1 MNSKDKDIKESP
13 EIEVESPE
21 IEVEEPQV
29 LTSEQLIEE
38 LRAEIE
44 DYKENF
50 MRLAADFDN
59 FRKRIDRDR
68 VQQTLR
74 TKGEVVS
81 KFLEV
86 IEIIEQANKAD
97 YPDLESSLDGISG
110 VHKLVSGFMSSLD
123 IERFDPSGDQFDFRF
138 HEALT
143 TVEKEGTEPNT
154 IVDVI
159 QSGYKLEG
167 ELLRPAKVV
176 VSKSFEE
183 KTEKKEIKGE

>member
-1 MNSKDKDIKESP
+1 MNSKEKDIKELP
-13 EIEVESPE
+13 EA
-21 IEVEEPQV
+21 EVEESPV
-29 LTSEQLIEE
+29 LTPEQLVEE
-38 LRAEIE
+38 LKTEIE
-44 DYKENF
+44 DHKERF

-68 VQQTLR
+68 AQQNLR

-81 KFLEV
+81 NFLEV
-86 IEIIEQANKAD
+86 IDIIEHAQKAE
-97 YPDLESSLDGISG
+97 YPDLESSLAGISG
-110 VHKLVSGFMSSLD
+110 VHKFVSAFMSSLK

-143 TVEKEGTEPNT
+143 TVEKEGIEPNT

-176 VSKSFEE
+176 VSKNIEE
-183 KTEKKEIKGE
+183 KTEKEEIKGE

>member
-1 MNSKDKDIKESP
+1 MNSKDKDVEESS
-13 EIEVESPE
+13 EIEIEIPPVLTPEQVIDELREE
-21 IEVEEPQV
+21 IENHEE
-29 LTSEQLIEE
+29 
-38 LRAEIE
+38 
-44 DYKENF
+44 KF

-68 VQQTLR
+68 AQQSLR

-81 KFLEV
+81 NFLEV
-86 IEIIEQANKAD
+86 IDVIEQAQKAK
-97 YPDLESSLDGISG
+97 YPDLKSSLSGISG
-110 VHKLVSGFMSSLD
+110 VHKFVSGFMSSLN

-143 TVEKEGTEPNT
+143 TVEKEGIEPNT

-167 ELLRPAKVV
+167 ELLRAAKVV

-183 KTEKKEIKGE
+183 KIENK